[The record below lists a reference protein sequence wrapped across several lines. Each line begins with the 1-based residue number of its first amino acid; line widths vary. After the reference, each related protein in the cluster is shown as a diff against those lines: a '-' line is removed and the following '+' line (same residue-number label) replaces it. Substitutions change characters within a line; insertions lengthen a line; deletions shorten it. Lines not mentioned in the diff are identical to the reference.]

1 MTLPR
6 LIAFTDLDLAPPATL
21 TERSERAAR
30 RAKPGSVLFVLR
42 DKERSA
48 RERVELGR
56 ALASVARGAGQLFGV
71 ADRLDLALLLGA
83 DALHLGEGSVAT
95 EDARRLLGGRAFV
108 TRAVHV
114 PEDAALAEADG
125 AVFSPVIEPRKS
137 NPAWGLGGLAR
148 AREKAH
154 HSRSRAV
161 RARRRARGERRSV
174 PRERRDRRGRDRCAL
189 RRRGRDAALAC
200 ARHSPA
206 LMPCA
211 GAPDRYSVRR

>member
-1 MTLPR
+1 

-125 AVFSPVIEPRKS
+125 VVFSPVIEPRKS

-148 AREKAH
+148 AREKLTTRGA
-154 HSRSRAV
+154 ALYALGGV
-161 RARRRARGERRSV
+161 RAENAAACLASGATGVAVIGALFGEEDATPLLRAL
-174 PRERRDRRGRDRCAL
+174 DIL
-189 RRRGRDAALAC
+189 R
-200 ARHSPA
+200 H
-206 LMPCA
+206 
-211 GAPDRYSVRR
+211 